1 MFQAYR
7 KLALIEL
14 ASQAAIEFKPRQVLV
29 KLDTPSSFWPTKVGV
44 GDNKDRPKKSK
55 YTIVKNNVRTNSTC
69 ANSLFCLNFS

>member
-29 KLDTPSSFWPTKVGV
+29 KLDTPSPFWPTKVGV
-44 GDNKDRPKKSK
+44 GDNKDRPQKNPNTPLSK
-55 YTIVKNNVRTNSTC
+55 TMSEPTPHVQILYF
-69 ANSLFCLNFS
+69 A